1 MTNKAT
7 EQWLGIL
14 NRTMRNK
21 DGTKEIFP
29 NFDYSTV
36 VFSHLTFPSR
46 PFFFL
51 SFLEI
56 RKFLQNATSFPFNPL
71 DVRLHRLK
79 NCCPKRCQQI

>member
-46 PFFFL
+46 PFFF
-51 SFLEI
+51 FH
-56 RKFLQNATSFPFNPL
+56 F
-71 DVRLHRLK
+71 
-79 NCCPKRCQQI
+79 